1 MVLLVALAT
10 VVSTTVGG
18 LVALRFRDR
27 LHLVLG
33 FTAGVILGVIAFDV
47 LPEIFDLVRS
57 THTSVKIPMAALVL
71 AFLAFHVLEKSL
83 LVHAAH
89 EQEYGEHEHSTAG
102 PGVAATTA
110 HAGHNHPTV
119 GVASAL
125 ALCAHSFT
133 DGLGIGL
140 AFQID
145 TGVGVAVALA
155 VIAHDFADGL
165 NTVGLMMRHGNSRR
179 GALQLLAIDALAPMA
194 GAALTLVVNV
204 PERALLVCLGAF
216 AGFLLYIGAS
226 DILPEA
232 HANHPSRVT
241 MLMTVL
247 GTALIFLVVNFLP
260 S

>member
-10 VVSTTVGG
+10 LVSTTIGG

-33 FTAGVILGVIAFDV
+33 FTAGVILGVVAFDL
-47 LPEIFDLVRS
+47 LPEIFTLVHE
-57 THTSVKIPMAALVL
+57 THTSVKVPMGALVV
-71 AFLAFHVLEKSL
+71 AFLGFHVLEKSM

-89 EQEYGEHEHSTAG
+89 EQEYGEHEHTPGHGVTGTA
-102 PGVAATTA
+102 VSV
-110 HAGHNHPTV
+110 GHNHPRV

-140 AFQID
+140 AFQINN
-145 TGVGVAVALA
+145 GVGVAVALA

-165 NTVGLMMRHGNSRR
+165 NTVGLMVRHGNSRR
-179 GALQLLAIDALAPMA
+179 DALRLLAIDALAPMA
-194 GAALTLVVNV
+194 GAAVTLAVHV
-204 PERALLVCLGAF
+204 PERVLLVSLGAF

-241 MLMTVL
+241 MLMTVT
-247 GTALIFLVVNFLP
+247 GTALIFVVVNFLP